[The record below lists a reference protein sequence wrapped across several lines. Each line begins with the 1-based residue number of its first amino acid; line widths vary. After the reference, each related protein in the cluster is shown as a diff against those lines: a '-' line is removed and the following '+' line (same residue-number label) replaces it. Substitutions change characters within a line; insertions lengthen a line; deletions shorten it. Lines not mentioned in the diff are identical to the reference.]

1 MYIFVMMYIYINIY
15 IIKENWGVVNMYTK
29 AKPGVVFPSLKRN
42 ELDQVLFSFFF
53 IKPPVR
59 VG

>member
-1 MYIFVMMYIYINIY
+1 MMYIYINIY